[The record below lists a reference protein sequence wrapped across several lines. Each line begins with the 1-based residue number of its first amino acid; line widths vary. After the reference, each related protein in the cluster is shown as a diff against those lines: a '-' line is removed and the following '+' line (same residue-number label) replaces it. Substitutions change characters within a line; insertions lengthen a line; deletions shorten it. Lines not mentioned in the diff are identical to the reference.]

1 MANSKSNMSAPVV
14 GELSGVNKQAI
25 ISAYA
30 PTTNDEKNAVAS
42 DNFHEKLEKEL
53 TSIRGKHGTGIGIT
67 ILGDFNARVG
77 NDGSD
82 LYYNN
87 AETDE
92 ILGKSGAKGVY
103 GLPEINENGHR
114 LIVFCERMELKII
127 ETFFPRPY
135 YDDYVTWR
143 CNRSVDKGYSAAL
156 DHIYYGGME

>member
-30 PTTNDEKNAVAS
+30 PTNDEKNAVAS

-82 LYYNN
+82 LYHT
-87 AETDE
+87 ETDE
-92 ILGKSGAKGVY
+92 ILGTTGSKGIY
-103 GLPEINENGHR
+103 GLPE
-114 LIVFCERMELKII
+114 V
-127 ETFFPRPY
+127 
-135 YDDYVTWR
+135 
-143 CNRSVDKGYSAAL
+143 NRS
-156 DHIYYGGME
+156 